1 MQVAIVFSSGELLY
15 TLQVPISSRLNQ
27 LRSTLQTRIP
37 NELLAYINA
46 NPQPNE
52 LPLALKLRNS
62 PGDSPVQVYND
73 VRLRQVRLLTCAGE
87 ISDYQATIK
96 APSTFC
102 LLRPRDIVISSYNLQ
117 GKEGKVVLNTEEEV
131 AWGESLTS
139 SEEREIKLVIYSI
152 QQGFFL
158 CSARI
163 PDTVQSLKTRLAA
176 ITGKA
181 DIRLWQNCDLLQ
193 DKCTLQACSMHNLSH
208 ISVQVNTNLLAV
220 VSDSR
225 GTSALFPVTID
236 CKVSEIQQLASKLQR
251 AWILASVC
259 HEFICLF
266 PSIPHIYKRFIVQ
279 LPEDRILTLTLKHKN
294 TLVSVFPHLLSIG
307 QIKAFIE
314 SQHGLPAALIALQA
328 VGELK
333 PWSSFST
340 YGVEEGD
347 QLMLLRRLVKVGKLT
362 ISVIR
367 KGEAKIKVALPQSA
381 SIADLKRNILNLD
394 PAMGT
399 NLLIMRGTEI
409 LLDELTLEQYGI
421 VTNLTVF
428 CGNIGE
434 MQRILWKNGF
444 MPPRISTSYIE
455 SEDALELFDIGQDL
469 NKIPSSERYERY
481 QEELKQTLS
490 VRIITCTSVL
500 ALNVHID
507 CTVQVLKVNLRSR
520 VRAKSFK
527 LLWRGAE
534 LEEQRTL
541 LEQGVEAGDLL
552 LLISPGCMRITVL
565 LPSGQTWPV
574 VVQREG
580 TVNAL
585 KYVVEQLTGLQEQ
598 GQRLLFAKDLPRDSQ
613 LLPESVDTLV
623 VSLKLGSGR
632 EYSLATPSGLVLRVQ
647 ANSSATAGEVQEQL
661 TQRGVPGTLFQS

>member
-1 MQVAIVFSSGELLY
+1 
-15 TLQVPISSRLNQ
+15 
-27 LRSTLQTRIP
+27 
-37 NELLAYINA
+37 
-46 NPQPNE
+46 
-52 LPLALKLRNS
+52 
-62 PGDSPVQVYND
+62 
-73 VRLRQVRLLTCAGE
+73 
-87 ISDYQATIK
+87 
-96 APSTFC
+96 
-102 LLRPRDIVISSYNLQ
+102 
-117 GKEGKVVLNTEEEV
+117 
-131 AWGESLTS
+131 
-139 SEEREIKLVIYSI
+139 
-152 QQGFFL
+152 
-158 CSARI
+158 
-163 PDTVQSLKTRLAA
+163 
-176 ITGKA
+176 
-181 DIRLWQNCDLLQ
+181 
-193 DKCTLQACSMHNLSH
+193 
-208 ISVQVNTNLLAV
+208 
-220 VSDSR
+220 
-225 GTSALFPVTID
+225 
-236 CKVSEIQQLASKLQR
+236 
-251 AWILASVC
+251 
-259 HEFICLF
+259 
-266 PSIPHIYKRFIVQ
+266 
-279 LPEDRILTLTLKHKN
+279 
-294 TLVSVFPHLLSIG
+294 
-307 QIKAFIE
+307 
-314 SQHGLPAALIALQA
+314 
-328 VGELK
+328 
-333 PWSSFST
+333 
-340 YGVEEGD
+340 
-347 QLMLLRRLVKVGKLT
+347 
-362 ISVIR
+362 
-367 KGEAKIKVALPQSA
+367 
-381 SIADLKRNILNLD
+381 
-394 PAMGT
+394 
-399 NLLIMRGTEI
+399 
-409 LLDELTLEQYGI
+409 
-421 VTNLTVF
+421 
-428 CGNIGE
+428 
-434 MQRILWKNGF
+434 
-444 MPPRISTSYIE
+444 
-455 SEDALELFDIGQDL
+455 LELFDIGQDL